1 MKQTDSR
8 ITVARQPAPR
18 QRGSVLFL
26 AMMLLIVLS
35 LLALSVA
42 TVTGLQERMASTYRS
57 EHLAF
62 QHAEARLRATE
73 RTIVDETDPCH
84 AGDPD
89 PSTAW
94 IDAPPAS
101 GTEHYRNMGRGPTA
115 RAFGWRGSSK
125 AGSPALV
132 GDIRCAYFEVS
143 AIDFD
148 VPGGDSTAAAVTTSV
163 FVP

>member
-1 MKQTDSR
+1 MKQLINVPI
-8 ITVARQPAPR
+8 ITRCSSPN

-73 RTIVDETDPCH
+73 RAIAGDTDPCH

-89 PSTAW
+89 PSAAW
-94 IDAPPAS
+94 LESPPAEAA
-101 GTEHYRNMGRGPTA
+101 EHYRNMGRGPTA

-148 VPGGDSTAAAVTTSV
+148 MPGADATANAVTTSV